1 MTRRAVTRHALAA
14 IAALAALIC
23 VAAQPA
29 IAQIG
34 DLNAPAKPKSYVLYA
49 AEPQTVPAG
58 KRATLELRFHIVQ
71 NYHVNSHTPKSQLL
85 IPTTLTLQAADGV
98 KTAAIEYPAGKPYS
112 FSFAPKDVLDIYAG
126 DFTLK
131 LPVVA
136 TPGDHTLAGELRYQ
150 ACDNASCYP
159 PRTLP
164 VKVVFTAK

>member
-1 MTRRAVTRHALAA
+1 MTRRAVTRHAHAA

-136 TPGDHTLAGELRYQ
+136 APGDHTIEGALKYQ

-164 VKVVFTAK
+164 VKVLFTAK